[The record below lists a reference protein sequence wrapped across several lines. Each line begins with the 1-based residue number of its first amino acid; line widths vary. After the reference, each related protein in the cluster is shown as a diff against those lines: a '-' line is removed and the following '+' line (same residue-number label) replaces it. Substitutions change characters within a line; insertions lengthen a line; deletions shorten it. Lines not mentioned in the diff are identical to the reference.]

1 MPVPTDNVYIHAPHL
16 VSRRRRAGDA
26 AVTLFMWLVY
36 SYLWAPLISLIAWLL
51 GAEFAYDVM
60 IRSGGIHGLMN
71 ALTSYAIMVGA
82 IVCVVSA
89 WSYINQRRFRG
100 MDRRN
105 AAPIVTDQD
114 LADFFSLD
122 CARIAKLRSARVAR
136 VGLDEQGKIGQITRL
151 GVPIWPTRD
160 AANDAMGKPH
170 PPHPKITAI

>member
-1 MPVPTDNVYIHAPHL
+1 MPGPSENVYIHAPHL

-60 IRSGGIHGLMN
+60 IRSGGIHGLKN
-71 ALTSYAIMVGA
+71 ALTSYTIMVGV
-82 IVCVVSA
+82 IVGVVSA

-105 AAPIVTDQD
+105 AAPIATDED
-114 LADFFSLD
+114 LADFFALD
-122 CARIAKLRSARVAR
+122 RTRIAKLRSARIAR
-136 VGLDEQGKIGQITRL
+136 VGLDEQGRIEQITRL
-151 GVPIWPTRD
+151 GVPIWQTRD
-160 AANDAMGKPH
+160 AANDPMGEPR
-170 PPHPKITAI
+170 PPRPKRTAI